1 MIGGEV
7 DSAIGAAILNAKT
20 KIDDLKSISEQIPDE
35 PREFEDSTGS
45 TPEKTRRG
53 RRLTVDDGSAK
64 TKTISVHL
72 SLADIKKLRL
82 IALSN
87 ERALKDEVADMIRE
101 RYKVMAKNILSED
114 D

>member
-1 MIGGEV
+1 MIGGDV

-20 KIDDLKSISEQIPDE
+20 KIEDLKSISEQIPDE
-35 PREFEDSTGS
+35 PVDIGESES
-45 TPEKTRRG
+45 EKPKRG
-53 RRLTVDDGSAK
+53 RKLTADDGSAK

-101 RYKVMAKNILSED
+101 RYKVMAKNILNED